1 MSDHFDAAREQFI
14 TVRDTGRTNM
24 LNRTGVQAIAAELGF
39 DALVFYA
46 DAPDTYMEIIESF

>member
-1 MSDHFDAAREQFI
+1 MSNFDAAREQFI

-24 LNRTGVQAIAAELGF
+24 LNRPVVQSIAAECGF

-46 DAPDTYMEIIESF
+46 DSPDTYMEIIESF